1 MFKGRGSKD
10 RGGLGLET
18 KQSERLFIEAQ
29 KYMPGGVNS
38 PVRAFKSVGM
48 HPLMVDKG
56 LGSKLYDIDGNE
68 FIDYVCSWGPLILG
82 HSHPEIVRA
91 ICAAAEEGTSFGA
104 CSPLEIQLA
113 QIICAAFPSI
123 DKVRLVNSGTEATMS
138 AVRLARAVTGRDK
151 IIKFEGCYHG
161 HADSFLI
168 KAGSG
173 LLTTGIPT
181 SSGVPKSF
189 IDQTVVCKYNDLE
202 SVRKAF
208 MLMGPDIA
216 AVIVEP
222 VAANMGLVNPKP
234 GFLQGL
240 RDITRSYGSLLI
252 FDEIITGFRVC
263 YGGVQTQIDID
274 PDLTTLGKIIGGG
287 LPVGAYGGKGEIMER
302 IAPQGDVYQAGTLSG
317 NPIAMA
323 AGATAL
329 SLLKELNPYP
339 GIEARTNRLTEGIS
353 NITRKYQL
361 DCCLNQ
367 CGSMF
372 SLFFAEPPVYDYE
385 SVLKCDTI
393 KYAGYF
399 RQMLQAGIYLPPSQ
413 FEVCFVSAAHTEED
427 IDKTLEAMDFC
438 LQAI

>member
-1 MFKGRGSKD
+1 
-10 RGGLGLET
+10 
-18 KQSERLFIEAQ
+18 
-29 KYMPGGVNS
+29 MPGGVNS

-48 HPLMVDKG
+48 HPLMIDRG
-56 LGSKLYDIDGNE
+56 IGSTLYDVDGNS
-68 FIDYVCSWGPLILG
+68 FIDYICSWGPLILG
-82 HSHPEIVRA
+82 HSHPDIVRA
-91 ICAAAEEGTSFGA
+91 ICTAAKEGTSFGA
-104 CSPLEIQLA
+104 CSPREIQLT
-113 QIICAAFPSI
+113 QMICDAFPSI
-123 DKVRLVNSGTEATMS
+123 DQVRLVNSGTEAAMS

-173 LLTTGIPT
+173 LLTTGVPT

-189 IDQTVVCKYNDLE
+189 IDQTVVCKYNDIE
-202 SVRKAF
+202 SVKKAF

-222 VAANMGLVNPKP
+222 VAANMGLINPNP

-240 RDITRSYGSLLI
+240 RDITRLYGSLLI

-263 YGGVQTQIDID
+263 YGGIQNQINID

-287 LPVGAYGGKGEIMER
+287 LPVGAYGGKREIMEH

-323 AGATAL
+323 AGVAAL

-339 GIEARTNRLTEGIS
+339 VIEFRTCQLTAGIRNLIQNYG
-353 NITRKYQL
+353 L

-367 CGSMF
+367 CSSMF
-372 SLFFAEPPVYDYE
+372 SLFFTESPVYDYE
-385 SVLKCDTI
+385 SVLKCDTV
-393 KYAGYF
+393 KYADYF
-399 RQMLQAGIYLPPSQ
+399 RQMLQAGVYLPPSQ
-413 FEVCFVSAAHTEED
+413 FEVCFVSAAHTEQD
-427 IDKTLEAMDFC
+427 IAKTLEALDIY
-438 LQAI
+438 LKNI